1 MARVR
6 ARVPA
11 LVLCLATLGC
21 GGSGSKPTP
30 SSTTGPSPTTPAPAT
45 TTTEKPPSLTAAPIA
60 GLDATAFHA
69 SLQKTG
75 FTTRPPGTTPGF
87 VTTTSQRAGAT
98 VSTYGTG
105 PTDVVKIIAEA
116 DTGVAPSVLVTVA
129 TQVAKGPEAKKAE
142 TWVKAE
148 LKKGPIS
155 PTKARVGTASF
166 AKQPFELL
174 VTGTTATLSIGRL
187 AAKG

>member
-6 ARVPA
+6 ARAPA

-21 GGSGSKPTP
+21 AGSGSKPTP
-30 SSTTGPSPTTPAPAT
+30 SSTTSPSSTTPAPT
-45 TTTEKPPSLTAAPIA
+45 TTGKPPSLTAAPIA
-60 GLDATAFHA
+60 GLDAAAFHA
-69 SLQKTG
+69 SLRKAG
-75 FTTRPPGTTPGF
+75 FTTGPPGTTPGF
-87 VTTTSQRAGAT
+87 VTTTSTQAGAT

-105 PTDVVKIIAEA
+105 PADVVKIIAEA
-116 DTGVAPSVLVTVA
+116 DGAAAPSVLVAVA

-148 LKKGPIS
+148 LKKGPIG
-155 PTKARVGTASF
+155 PAQPRVGTAAF

-174 VTGTTATLSIGRL
+174 VTSTTATLSIGRL
-187 AAKG
+187 TAKG